1 MFNNNNTP
9 FILLSKEDDA
19 FNGYDDA
26 ETMVFTL
33 NNSNWEKIGS
43 LVYNDRYSTILFDNS
58 DDLYY
63 VYYKGIKKYNIIHGI
78 FEVIGPDEKDWTLN
92 AWMLFIVT
100 ETENR
105 NPFWLL
111 IKREKDLS
119 GTLVAI
125 GPKAFA
131 DYNKSNQDEAK
142 RDLKRLINYLVT
154 YLNKFYCSI
163 FIPSY

>member
-1 MFNNNNTP
+1 MELWKISLNYNNELNKKLDL
-9 FILLSKEDDA
+9 FDA
-19 FNGYDDA
+19 KIYFNGYLNLKRTYFNKLA
-26 ETMVFTL
+26 EVI
-33 NNSNWEKIGS
+33 KITK
-43 LVYNDRYSTILFDNS
+43 R
-58 DDLYY
+58 
-63 VYYKGIKKYNIIHGI
+63 YNIIHGI
-78 FEVIGPDEKDWTLN
+78 SEVIGPDEKDWTLN
-92 AWMLFIVT
+92 AWMLFIIT

-163 FIPSY
+163 FIPNY

>member
-1 MFNNNNTP
+1 MELWKISLNYNNELNKKLDL
-9 FILLSKEDDA
+9 FDA
-19 FNGYDDA
+19 KIYFNGYLNLKRTYFNKLA
-26 ETMVFTL
+26 EVI
-33 NNSNWEKIGS
+33 KITK
-43 LVYNDRYSTILFDNS
+43 R
-58 DDLYY
+58 
-63 VYYKGIKKYNIIHGI
+63 YNIIHGI
-78 FEVIGPDEKDWTLN
+78 SEVIGPDEKDWTLN
-92 AWMLFIVT
+92 AWMLFIIT

-163 FIPSY
+163 FIQIINI

>member
-1 MFNNNNTP
+1 MELWKISLKYNNELNKKLEL
-9 FILLSKEDDA
+9 FDA
-19 FNGYDDA
+19 KTYFNGYLNLKRTYFNKLA
-26 ETMVFTL
+26 EVI
-33 NNSNWEKIGS
+33 KITK
-43 LVYNDRYSTILFDNS
+43 R
-58 DDLYY
+58 
-63 VYYKGIKKYNIIHGI
+63 YNIIHGI
-78 FEVIGPDEKDWTLN
+78 SEIIGPDEKDWTLN
-92 AWMLFIVT
+92 AWMLFIIT

-131 DYNKSNQDEAK
+131 DYNKSNQDDAK
-142 RDLKRLINYLVT
+142 RDLKRLINYLVI

-163 FIPSY
+163 FIPNY

>member
-1 MFNNNNTP
+1 MELWKISLNYNNELNKK
-9 FILLSKEDDA
+9 LELYDA
-19 FNGYDDA
+19 KTYFNGYLNLKRTYFNKLA
-26 ETMVFTL
+26 EVI
-33 NNSNWEKIGS
+33 KITK
-43 LVYNDRYSTILFDNS
+43 R
-58 DDLYY
+58 
-63 VYYKGIKKYNIIHGI
+63 YNIIHGI
-78 FEVIGPDEKDWTLN
+78 SGVIGPDEKDWTLN
-92 AWMLFIVT
+92 AWMLFIIT

-131 DYNKSNQDEAK
+131 DYNKSNQDEVK
-142 RDLKRLINYLVT
+142 RDLKRFINYLVT

-163 FIPSY
+163 FIPNY

>member
-1 MFNNNNTP
+1 MELWKISLKYNNELNKKLEL
-9 FILLSKEDDA
+9 FDA
-19 FNGYDDA
+19 KTYFNGYLNLKRTYFNKLA
-26 ETMVFTL
+26 EVI
-33 NNSNWEKIGS
+33 KITK
-43 LVYNDRYSTILFDNS
+43 R
-58 DDLYY
+58 
-63 VYYKGIKKYNIIHGI
+63 YNIIHGI
-78 FEVIGPDEKDWTLN
+78 SEVIGPDEKDWTLN
-92 AWMLFIVT
+92 AWMLFIIT

-163 FIPSY
+163 FIPNY

>member
-1 MFNNNNTP
+1 MELWKISLKYNNELNKKLEL
-9 FILLSKEDDA
+9 FDA
-19 FNGYDDA
+19 KTYFNGY
-26 ETMVFTL
+26 L
-33 NNSNWEKIGS
+33 NLKRTYFNKLVEVIKI
-43 LVYNDRYSTILFDNS
+43 T
-58 DDLYY
+58 
-63 VYYKGIKKYNIIHGI
+63 KKYNIIHGI
-78 FEVIGPDEKDWTLN
+78 SEVIGPDEREWTLN
-92 AWMLFIVT
+92 AWMLFIIT
-100 ETENR
+100 EIENK

-163 FIPSY
+163 FIPNIDT

>member
-1 MFNNNNTP
+1 MELWKISLKYNNELNKKLEL
-9 FILLSKEDDA
+9 FDA
-19 FNGYDDA
+19 KTYFNGYLNLKRTYFNKLA
-26 ETMVFTL
+26 EVI
-33 NNSNWEKIGS
+33 KITK
-43 LVYNDRYSTILFDNS
+43 R
-58 DDLYY
+58 
-63 VYYKGIKKYNIIHGI
+63 YNIIHGI
-78 FEVIGPDEKDWTLN
+78 SEVIGPDEKDWTLN
-92 AWMLFIVT
+92 AWMLFIIT

-131 DYNKSNQDEAK
+131 DYNKSNQDNAK

-163 FIPSY
+163 FIPNY

>member
-1 MFNNNNTP
+1 MELWKISLKYNNELNKKLEL
-9 FILLSKEDDA
+9 FDA
-19 FNGYDDA
+19 KTYFNGYLNLKRTYFNKLA
-26 ETMVFTL
+26 EVI
-33 NNSNWEKIGS
+33 KITK
-43 LVYNDRYSTILFDNS
+43 R
-58 DDLYY
+58 
-63 VYYKGIKKYNIIHGI
+63 YNIIHGI
-78 FEVIGPDEKDWTLN
+78 SEIIGPDEKDWTLN
-92 AWMLFIVT
+92 AWMLFIIT

-131 DYNKSNQDEAK
+131 DYNKSNQDNAK

-163 FIPSY
+163 FIPNY